1 MNFKAVMDAEPV
13 IQLHLAAAIIAL
25 ILGTLMFIRPK
36 GTPSHRMIGRAFL
49 IMMIAAAISS
59 YFIRIINQGA
69 LSWIHI
75 FIPITF
81 LASFQAVYYIR
92 KKDIKRHKRA
102 VQGMFF
108 GALIIP
114 GLFTFLPGRLMHTLF
129 FGG

>member
-36 GTPSHRMIGRAFL
+36 GTPSHRMIGRSFFIA
-49 IMMIAAAISS
+49 MIIAAISS
-59 YFIRIINQGA
+59 YFIRMINDGA

-75 FIPITF
+75 FIPVTVINSF
-81 LASFQAVYYIR
+81 LAIYFIR
-92 KKDIKRHKRA
+92 KKNIRGHKLA
-102 VQGMFF
+102 VIGMFF